1 MFLFPDDFRERR
13 KQSSQYNKV
22 DYTQFHHDH
31 LFKFLL
37 TVFNPV
43 NYNIYLPPPRVL
55 S

>member
-31 LFKFLL
+31 IQISVDCF
-37 TVFNPV
+37 FNPV